1 MLLRAAVCVSRV
13 IDNRPLFL
21 CNYGARGNRALF
33 VAGGAWLVESTA
45 SGDLVLKSAAS
56 GSVEQELNS
65 DREFISTVIRAA
77 LPRTDVYLGYG
88 RRVWP
93 IVS

>member
-1 MLLRAAVCVSRV
+1 VLLRAAVCVSRV

-21 CNYGARGNRALF
+21 CNYGARGNRALL

-45 SGDLVLKSAAS
+45 TGDLVIKSTAS

-65 DREFISTVIRAA
+65 NREFISLVIRTA
-77 LPRTDVYLGYG
+77 LLRTDV
-88 RRVWP
+88 
-93 IVS
+93 